1 MEHLISLHD
10 LTVEDLNPFSNLRKN
25 LKGSKK
31 KVYLTTCSKA
41 NSWYDFYKVIHQDPC
56 IF

>member
-10 LTVEDLNPFSNLRKN
+10 LTVEDFESIFKN
-25 LKGSKK
+25 LK
-31 KVYLTTCSKA
+31 
-41 NSWYDFYKVIHQDPC
+41 WYDFYKVIHQDPC